1 MPRTEPPIKIAASKR
16 RWTNERSS
24 FATGQAADLF
34 LTMDKG
40 EEKLCRHLDT
50 EKYPIDSLSRNSHL
64 KERITANRRNILVR
78 FNLTQANPVP
88 EVNDSGN
95 VVYTRDAKGIHSVAL
110 GRQCDNYSPQNQ
122 GKRVVRRLRLQQSQT
137 GGESKIIIPIQKR
150 SKVCQE

>member
-1 MPRTEPPIKIAASKR
+1 
-16 RWTNERSS
+16 
-24 FATGQAADLF
+24 
-34 LTMDKG
+34 MDKG

-95 VVYTRDAKGIHSVAL
+95 VVYTHDAKGIHSVAL
-110 GRQCDNYSPQNQ
+110 GRQLRQLFTAKSGETSGTEIALATKPNRGRVKNYNPNSKAIDSLPRVNFSKR
-122 GKRVVRRLRLQQSQT
+122 GKTKIMYNKFLVSGERLF
-137 GGESKIIIPIQKR
+137 
-150 SKVCQE
+150 